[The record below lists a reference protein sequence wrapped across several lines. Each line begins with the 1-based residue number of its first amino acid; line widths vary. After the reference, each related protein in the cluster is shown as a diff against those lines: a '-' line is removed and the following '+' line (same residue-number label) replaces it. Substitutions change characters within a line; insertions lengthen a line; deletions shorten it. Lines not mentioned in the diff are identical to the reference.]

1 MMDRTFTWC
10 LISAL
15 ALYFLGEA
23 YLHSSLH
30 PVNPKTGLS
39 KEISPPDRPPWWH
52 WEYPR

>member
-1 MMDRTFTWC
+1 MDRTLAWC
-10 LISAL
+10 LISTL
-15 ALYFLGEA
+15 ALYFLSEA
-23 YLHSSLH
+23 YLYSSLH